1 MTADTAHNELVEK
14 GWTALPAEYRIPAL
28 DLDLFSRDGLEI
40 LNAVEQQDYNV
51 LRARPSISKGRK
63 IALMVCILR
72 GKFRGRSAA

>member
-14 GWTALPAEYRIPAL
+14 GWAAQYRIPAL

-63 IALMVCILR
+63 IALMVCILS
-72 GKFRGRSAA
+72 GKFRGRSAAWR

>member
-1 MTADTAHNELVEK
+1 MTADTAHNDLVEK
-14 GWTALPAEYRIPAL
+14 GWAALPAEYRIPAL
-28 DLDLFSRDGLEI
+28 DLDLFSRGGLEI